1 MKWTFENGIP
11 IYLQILSRLKSDI
24 AKGDFPPGSK
34 LPPVRELALEAGV
47 NPNTIQRAF
56 AELEREGLVYTQ
68 RTSGRFV
75 TNDAEVLLHLKRT
88 LSEEIIAEMCTRL
101 LRLGMTRAEIL
112 AAAADWAGKD
122 NQRAQQSLKTGSAG
136 SGLSGKVSLQA
147 QDSSKTETAGA
158 IISEKKNQRTQG
170 QSGKENGYGNT

>member
-24 AKGDFPPGSK
+24 AKGNFPPGSK

-75 TNDAEVLLHLKRT
+75 TNDAEVLLRLKRT
-88 LSEEIIAEMCTRL
+88 LSEEIIGGMCTRL

-112 AAAADWAGKD
+112 AAAAEWAEKE
-122 NQRAQQSLKTGSAG
+122 NQ
-136 SGLSGKVSLQA
+136 QA
-147 QDSSKTETAGA
+147 QDSSRTESADA
-158 IISEKKNQRTQG
+158 II
-170 QSGKENGYGNT
+170 SGKENGYGNT